1 MNTALNEFSSSDFG
15 LVVTLSLY
23 YPIDSID
30 KTNPHRA
37 VFNFK
42 RNSGMD
48 EIIAGYWARTLRI
61 EPQIFLTQL
70 KSIKTRLFEI

>member
-23 YPIDSID
+23 YPIASID
-30 KTNPHRA
+30 KRNPHRA

-42 RNSGMD
+42 RDVGMD
-48 EIIAGYWARTLRI
+48 DIVAGYWARTLQI
-61 EPQIFLTQL
+61 EPQLLFAQ
-70 KSIKTRLFEI
+70 IKNVRTRLYEN

>member
-1 MNTALNEFSSSDFG
+1 MKTVLDYYSSSDFG

-30 KTNPHRA
+30 KANPQRA

-42 RNSGMD
+42 RDTGMED
-48 EIIAGYWARTLRI
+48 IIARYWSRTLQI
-61 EPQIFLTQL
+61 EPQIFLTQ
-70 KSIKTRLFEI
+70 IKNVRTRLYEN